1 MATKSRKSL
10 GQSIVNDDE
19 FIDTKAKEDIAAM
32 PIEKPV
38 RKTPI
43 VQVMSKQTK
52 DTTTTNCLRIDNKL
66 QKALLRLNNETGQFG
81 ALVNYCVARGIVAI
95 LHDMQKGNNSELFT
109 SFNPNDDSVAGVRD
123 KLLNELIAD

>member
-1 MATKSRKSL
+1 MATKKLSTIAERMAIAEKT
-10 GQSIVNDDE
+10 VDE
-19 FIDTKAKEDIAAM
+19 KAQLDLSNA
-32 PIEKPV
+32 PIQTTV

-66 QKALLRLNNETGQFG
+66 QKALLKLNNQTGQFG
-81 ALVNYCVARGIVAI
+81 ALVNYAIARGLQSI
-95 LHDMQKGNNSELFT
+95 LHDMQKSNNTELFT